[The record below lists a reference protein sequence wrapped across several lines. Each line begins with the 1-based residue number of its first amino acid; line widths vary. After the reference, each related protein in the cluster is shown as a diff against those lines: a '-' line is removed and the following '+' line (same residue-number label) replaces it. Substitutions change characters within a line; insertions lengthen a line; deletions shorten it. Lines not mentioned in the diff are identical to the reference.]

1 MIKQHSNVY
10 HSYPCPTFLVPRVY
24 TERFGVSL
32 LEALAWHR
40 PQATLRQKVRVDSK
54 KTDQEIFVSL
64 DLGDIWPDADLF
76 QVYAYLRRGSKQVVP
91 NSWET
96 TMMNLD
102 GELGNLGLH
111 V

>member
-1 MIKQHSNVY
+1 M
-10 HSYPCPTFLVPRVY
+10 
-24 TERFGVSL
+24 SL
-32 LEALAWHR
+32 LEVLAWHR
-40 PQATLRQKVRVDSK
+40 HQATLRQKARVDSK

-76 QVYAYLRRGSKQVVP
+76 QVYAYLRPGFKQVVP
-91 NSWET
+91 SSWET